1 MNWIIAKRFSNILDN
16 DENLLCKKIEAM
28 FPSRIKMIMETLFL
42 PDIWKQIYSF
52 LEENRDVYRKRK
64 HLVKSKNL
72 DVPHWFELCSNIVNK
87 KHLSYRHFVKKYTR
101 CYQRTARSTK
111 EFIVNRKAIDV
122 FPNLYAEFITKLV
135 IVESIRHRHFDGWIY
150 NQKYAVFATF

>member
-1 MNWIIAKRFSNILDN
+1 M
-16 DENLLCKKIEAM
+16 M
-28 FPSRIKMIMETLFL
+28 METLFL

-64 HLVKSKNL
+64 HLVKSKNQN
-72 DVPHWFELCSNIVNK
+72 DVHWFGLCSNIVNN

-101 CYQRTARSTK
+101 CYQRAATSTK
-111 EFIVNRKAIDV
+111 EFIVNKKVIDV

-135 IVESIRHRHFDGWIY
+135 IVESMRHRHFDGWTH
-150 NQKYAVFATF
+150 NQKYPVLATL

>member
-1 MNWIIAKRFSNILDN
+1 
-16 DENLLCKKIEAM
+16 
-28 FPSRIKMIMETLFL
+28 METLFL

-64 HLVKSKNL
+64 HLVNSKNHN
-72 DVPHWFELCSNIVNK
+72 VTHWFELCSNIVNK

-101 CYQRTARSTK
+101 CYQRGKSSTK
-111 EFIVNRKAIDV
+111 KFIVKQKAIDV
-122 FPNLYAEFITKLV
+122 FPNLYTEFITKLV

-150 NQKYAVFATF
+150 NQKHAVFATF

>member
-64 HLVKSKNL
+64 
-72 DVPHWFELCSNIVNK
+72 
-87 KHLSYRHFVKKYTR
+87 
-101 CYQRTARSTK
+101 
-111 EFIVNRKAIDV
+111 
-122 FPNLYAEFITKLV
+122 
-135 IVESIRHRHFDGWIY
+135 
-150 NQKYAVFATF
+150 